1 MCNNNL
7 HFFIFVSFYY
17 PKQSLNRRM
26 RPDAYALFIRK
37 PYHTAVER
45 VKLLGDFLPQK
56 YTLPYLRI
64 TQKATP
70 KHSLS
75 YIIQIKA
82 SYVN

>member
-17 PKQSLNRRM
+17 PKQSLNRQM

-45 VKLLGDFLPQK
+45 VKLLGDFLPPK
-56 YTLPYLRI
+56 IYIAIPAHNTKGYA
-64 TQKATP
+64 KA
-70 KHSLS
+70 
-75 YIIQIKA
+75 
-82 SYVN
+82 